1 MPESNEAARSYYLI
15 SETLETSLLNN
26 LITKTVT
33 IGDIS
38 DIDLGK
44 QTIFPLAHFI
54 VNNVVSNEQT
64 LNYNITVLVM
74 DIKDVSKTNET
85 DKFRKNTDEQDIL
98 NTQLSVLNTLIQ
110 KLRFG
115 DLHTSGYRLTND
127 PVCEPFV
134 DRFENNLAGWNA
146 ELNIEVRNDQYIC

>member
-1 MPESNEAARSYYLI
+1 MPISNAAARSYYLI
-15 SETLETSLLNN
+15 TEALESSLLNN
-26 LITKTVT
+26 SITKSVT

-38 DIDLGK
+38 DVDLAK

-54 VNNVVSNEQT
+54 VNNVVSTEQT
-64 LNYNITVLVM
+64 LVYNISVLCM
-74 DIKDVSKTNET
+74 DVKDSSKDEET
-85 DKFRKNTDEQDIL
+85 DRFRENSDMQDIL

-115 DLHTSGYRLTND
+115 DLETTGYRLNND

-134 DRFENNLAGWNA
+134 DRFENNLAGWSA
-146 ELNIEVRNDQYIC
+146 ELNIEVPNNQNIC

>member
-74 DIKDVSKTNET
+74 DIKDVSKANET

>member
-1 MPESNEAARSYYLI
+1 MPENAAIRSYYLL
-15 SETLETSLLNN
+15 SEALEDSLLNN
-26 LITKTVT
+26 NITKTVT

-54 VNNVVSNEQT
+54 VNNVVSTEQT
-64 LNYNITVLVM
+64 LDFTITVMVM
-74 DIKDVSKTNET
+74 DIKDTSKEEDT
-85 DKFRKNTDEQDIL
+85 DAFRGNTDEQDIL
-98 NTQLSVLNTLIQ
+98 NTQLGVINLLIQ

-115 DLHTSGYRLTND
+115 DLHTTGYRLNND

-134 DRFENNLAGWNA
+134 DRFENNLAGWSA
-146 ELNIEVRNDQYIC
+146 ELTIQVKNDQYIC

>member
-1 MPESNEAARSYYLI
+1 MQGNAAARAYYLL
-15 SETLETSLLNN
+15 SEALESSLLGNSV
-26 LITKTVT
+26 TKTVT

-54 VNNVVSNEQT
+54 VNSVTSTEQT
-64 LNYNITVLVM
+64 LVFNVTVLVM
-74 DIKDVSKTNET
+74 DIKDSSNIVAE
-85 DKFRKNTDEQDIL
+85 DIFRKNTDEQDIL
-98 NTQLSVLNTLIQ
+98 NTQLRVLNLLIQ

-115 DLHTSGYRLTND
+115 DLSETGYKLTND
-127 PVCEPFV
+127 PSCEPFV

-146 ELNIEVRNDQYIC
+146 DLEIEMPNDLYVC